1 MPKPVIAERG
11 TVTLWV
17 LGLCVCVL
25 FLGGLSL
32 DLWRAVGERRALSA
46 MADAA
51 AAAGANG
58 IDEAALRAGRVELD
72 PVRGGALAQS
82 QLDPTQYD
90 AADIAVARD
99 RVRVTLRGHV
109 DFSLLGIFLGG
120 EQFDIEAHAIASPD
134 ERP

>member
-1 MPKPVIAERG
+1 MSERG
-11 TVTLWV
+11 SVTLWV

-32 DLWRAVGERRALSA
+32 DFWRAVGERRALSS

-51 AAAGANG
+51 AAAGGNG
-58 IDEAALRAGRVELD
+58 LDEAALRAGRIELD
-72 PVRGGALAQS
+72 PVRARALAQS
-82 QLDPTQYD
+82 QLESGRFD
-90 AADIAVARD
+90 AADVAVARD

-120 EQFDIEAHAIASPD
+120 DQFQIEVHAAASPE

>member
-1 MPKPVIAERG
+1 MPERG
-11 TVTLWV
+11 AVTLWV

-58 IDEAALRAGRVELD
+58 VDEAALRAGRVHLD
-72 PVRGGALAQS
+72 PVRARALAQT
-82 QLDPTQYD
+82 QLDPTHYD
-90 AADIAVARD
+90 DGEVAVD
-99 RVRVTLRGHV
+99 SERVRVTLRGHV

-120 EQFDIEAHAIASPD
+120 DEFRVEVHASAAPD
-134 ERP
+134 ERE